1 MKRKYGI
8 EEGEPLFE
16 DDIRKEDIPVSPYG
30 ETIEEWVKWVYE
42 YIRLNRNCLSVVEIY
57 ENSKIEPPFTL
68 SETLDY
74 NDVEINTLL
83 ENRII
88 NLTLKNKVK
97 SVFAQSLLR
106 QKYGWTDNVNEVPPD
121 TDISFKFG

>member
-1 MKRKYGI
+1 MKKYYDI
-8 EEGEPLFE
+8 EESEPLFDE
-16 DDIRKEDIPVSPYG
+16 KVKDNIPTSPYG
-30 ETIEEWVKWVYE
+30 DTMEDWIRWVYS
-42 YIRLNRNCLSVVEIY
+42 YLRMNRGCLSIVEIY

-97 SVFAQSLLR
+97 SVFAQSLLK
-106 QKYGWTDNVNEVPPD
+106 QKYGWTDSIQDTPPD

>member
-1 MKRKYGI
+1 MKKYDDI
-8 EEGEPLFE
+8 ESEPLFDE
-16 DDIRKEDIPVSPYG
+16 KVKDNIPTSPYG
-30 ETIEEWVKWVYE
+30 DTMEDWIRWVYS
-42 YIRLNRNCLSVVEIY
+42 YLRMNRGCLSIVEIY
-57 ENSKIEPPFTL
+57 ENTKIEPPFTL

-97 SVFAQSLLR
+97 SVFAQSLLK
-106 QKYGWTDNVNEVPPD
+106 QKYGWTDSANEVPPD
-121 TDISFKFG
+121 TDITFKFG

>member
-1 MKRKYGI
+1 MKSKYDI
-8 EEGEPLFE
+8 EDSEPLFDE
-16 DDIRKEDIPVSPYG
+16 PVKDTIPSSPYG
-30 ETIEEWVKWVYE
+30 DTMEEWIRWVYS
-42 YIRLNRNCLSVVEIY
+42 YLRMNRSCLSIVEIY

-106 QKYGWTDNVNEVPPD
+106 QKYGWTDNIQDTPPD

>member
-1 MKRKYGI
+1 MKKYDDI
-8 EEGEPLFE
+8 ESEPLFDE
-16 DDIRKEDIPVSPYG
+16 KVKDNIPTSPYG
-30 ETIEEWVKWVYE
+30 DTMEDWIRWVYS
-42 YIRLNRNCLSVVEIY
+42 YLRMNRGCLSIVEIY

-97 SVFAQSLLR
+97 SVFAQSLLK
-106 QKYGWTDNVNEVPPD
+106 QKYGWTDNIQDTPPD

>member
-1 MKRKYGI
+1 MKKYDDI
-8 EEGEPLFE
+8 ESEPLFDE
-16 DDIRKEDIPVSPYG
+16 KVKDNIPTSPYG
-30 ETIEEWVKWVYE
+30 ETMEDWIRWVYS
-42 YIRLNRNCLSVVEIY
+42 YLRMNRGCLSIVEIY

-97 SVFAQSLLR
+97 SVFAQSLLK
-106 QKYGWTDNVNEVPPD
+106 QKYGWTDNIQDTPPD

>member
-1 MKRKYGI
+1 MKSKYDI
-8 EEGEPLFE
+8 EDSEPLFDE
-16 DDIRKEDIPVSPYG
+16 KVKDNIPTSPYG
-30 ETIEEWVKWVYE
+30 ETMEDWIRWVYS
-42 YIRLNRNCLSVVEIY
+42 YLRMNRGCLSIVEIY
-57 ENSKIEPPFTL
+57 ENTKIEPPFTL

-106 QKYGWTDNVNEVPPD
+106 QKYGWTDNANEVPPD